1 MSCESKTKLA
11 WGLSGCSEIQFN
23 FELYDMLQRKEVE
36 NDVYVIARS
45 FAIRIVNLYKFL
57 KEEKGEFIMSKQV
70 FRSGTSIGA
79 NVFEGKNAQ
88 SRPDF
93 SSKMNIALK
102 EATETGYWLDLL
114 HETKF
119 INDEMF
125 VSIEDDC
132 NKIIAILTKIV
143 KATK

>member
-1 MSCESKTKLA
+1 MA
-11 WGLSGCSEIQFN
+11 FN
-23 FELYDMLQRKEVE
+23 FELWTLNIELYDMLQRREVE
-36 NDVYVIARS
+36 NDVYVIVRS
-45 FAIRIVNLYKFL
+45 FAIRIVNLYKYL
-57 KEEKGEFIMSKQV
+57 KEERGEYIMSKQI

-125 VSIEDDC
+125 ESIVDDC

>member
-1 MSCESKTKLA
+1 
-11 WGLSGCSEIQFN
+11 
-23 FELYDMLQRKEVE
+23 MLQRREVE
-36 NDVYVIARS
+36 NDVYVIVRS
-45 FAIRIVNLYKFL
+45 FAIRIVNLYKYL
-57 KEEKGEFIMSKQV
+57 KEERGEYIMSKQI

-125 VSIEDDC
+125 ESIVDDC

>member
-1 MSCESKTKLA
+1 
-11 WGLSGCSEIQFN
+11 
-23 FELYDMLQRKEVE
+23 MLQRREVE
-36 NDVYVIARS
+36 NDVYVIVRS
-45 FAIRIVNLYKFL
+45 FAIRIVNLYKYL
-57 KEEKGEFIMSKQV
+57 KEERSEYIMSKQV

-125 VSIEDDC
+125 ESIVDDC

>member
-1 MSCESKTKLA
+1 
-11 WGLSGCSEIQFN
+11 
-23 FELYDMLQRKEVE
+23 MLQRKEVE

-79 NVFEGKNAQ
+79 NVFEGKYAQ

>member
-1 MSCESKTKLA
+1 
-11 WGLSGCSEIQFN
+11 
-23 FELYDMLQRKEVE
+23 MLQRKEVE

-45 FAIRIVNLYKFL
+45 FAIRIVNMYKYL
-57 KEEKGEFIMSKQV
+57 REEKGEFIMSKQV

-93 SSKMNIALK
+93 TTKMNIALK

-114 HETKF
+114 HETRF
-119 INDEMF
+119 LNDETF
-125 VSIEDDC
+125 ESIMDDC
-132 NKIIAILTKIV
+132 NKIIAVLTKIV
-143 KATK
+143 KATKN